1 VRPFFSSSFLCD
13 CGPTG
18 QHNDNNKNT
27 AFRLSI
33 EQVDI
38 QTLLFFLLK
47 TMLIGLVLTVEEEEK
62 KRKEVKMREKEMS
75 YDNRK
80 YSDVLI
86 NCP

>member
-1 VRPFFSSSFLCD
+1 
-13 CGPTG
+13 
-18 QHNDNNKNT
+18 
-27 AFRLSI
+27 
-33 EQVDI
+33 
-38 QTLLFFLLK
+38 
-47 TMLIGLVLTVEEEEK
+47 MLIGLVLTVEEEEK